1 MIFQHTWKQVLD
13 GTKTQTRRLV
23 SENRVSDMELARD
36 ASEWPDLNVKI
47 PKVISAVFDCL
58 PDATLRCKWLV
69 GRTYAVQP
77 GRGKKGIY
85 YKRTPHGLSVYDW
98 DSLPKDR
105 LPRNLKYLPGEYI
118 PARIRITGIR
128 QERVQDI
135 TTADAIAE
143 GVPEQTATYTHPV
156 YRSLSVAAYAK
167 LWNAI
172 HTKPGETW
180 NDNPSVW
187 VLEFELVR

>member
-13 GTKTQTRRLV
+13 GTKKQTRRLV
-23 SENRVSDMELARD
+23 KPGEGFNAFPSGWIKDVRVY
-36 ASEWPDLNVKI
+36 PDLPLPHSMIGKI
-47 PKVISAVFDCL
+47 
-58 PDATLRCKWLV
+58 KWAV

-77 GRGKKGIY
+77 GRGKKAAG
-85 YKRTPHGLSVYDW
+85 
-98 DSLPKDR
+98 
-105 LPRNLKYLPGEYI
+105 
-118 PARIRITGIR
+118 RIRITGIR

-135 TTADAIAE
+135 SIQDAIAE

>member
-23 SENRVSDMELARD
+23 KPGEGFNAFPSGWIKDVRVY
-36 ASEWPDLNVKI
+36 PDLPLPHSMIGKI
-47 PKVISAVFDCL
+47 
-58 PDATLRCKWLV
+58 KWAV
-69 GRTYAVQP
+69 GRDYAVQP
-77 GRGKKGIY
+77 GRGKKAVG
-85 YKRTPHGLSVYDW
+85 
-98 DSLPKDR
+98 
-105 LPRNLKYLPGEYI
+105 
-118 PARIRITGIR
+118 RIRITGIR

-167 LWNAI
+167 LWDAI

>member
-1 MIFQHTWKQVLD
+1 MLD

-77 GRGKKGIY
+77 GRGKKAAG
-85 YKRTPHGLSVYDW
+85 
-98 DSLPKDR
+98 
-105 LPRNLKYLPGEYI
+105 
-118 PARIRITGIR
+118 RIRITGIR

-135 TTADAIAE
+135 SIQDAIAE